1 MSTELALHR
10 RGSVTTATGGDY
22 RYLEDTVRIGYP
34 VRDAITY
41 LNRHLGNPVGYRLV
55 EALRGERPGCVRSAE
70 IQPAVGG
77 EPTYVRATR
86 VLPDGTPASYFT
98 PDDLV
103 SVLTEVVTPDGRPA
117 VSLQSR
123 DKIVLHIPVRGYL
136 RYLPGLFQGA
146 VPASRGD
153 VVRAD
158 EVSARRWGATE
169 SPHSAEVQSFNA
181 DGLRRFLFIFQHL
194 MTTVTDKIDTI
205 PSLIDPMTTDPRFLP
220 WIASWVS
227 FELDSSLP
235 IHKQRDLTRRAIRL
249 LRTRGTLAGV
259 EEMIQVLT
267 NAPVRVEELKKPNA
281 FVLGRSTLAG
291 GASVEERFVRS
302 EPAGSFLLNEGRA
315 ATTFFAL
322 TLQPVEQFRQD
333 FGERAPGVLRRI
345 AQIVTNEKPSH
356 ITFTILFSRD
366 GDQPPRGG

>member
-1 MSTELALHR
+1 MSTDLAPYR
-10 RGSVTTATGGDY
+10 RGQLPALVSDH

-55 EALRGERPGCVRSAE
+55 EALRGERPGCVRSIE

-77 EPTYVRATR
+77 EPTYVRGIR
-86 VLPDGTPASYFT
+86 VLPDGSPASYFT

-103 SVLTEVVTPDGRPA
+103 TVMTEVVTPDGRPPA
-117 VSLQSR
+117 SLQSR
-123 DKIVLHIPVRGYL
+123 DRIVLHIPVRGYL
-136 RYLPGLFQGA
+136 RYLPGLYQGA
-146 VPASRGD
+146 VPATRRD

-158 EVSARRWGATE
+158 EVSARRWGTKDSVHATE
-169 SPHSAEVQSFNA
+169 VQGFNA

-194 MTTVTDKIDTI
+194 MTTITDKIDTI
-205 PSLIDPMTTDPRFLP
+205 PSLIDPGGTDPRFLP

-235 IHKQRDLTRRAIRL
+235 IHQQRDLTRRAIRL
-249 LRTRGTLAGV
+249 YRTRGTVAGI
-259 EEMIQVLT
+259 EEMIRVLT
-267 NAPVRVEELKKPNA
+267 AAPVKVQEMQRPKA
-281 FVLGRSTLAG
+281 FVLGQSTLAG
-291 GASVEERFVRS
+291 GASIEERFVRN
-302 EPAGSFLLNEGRA
+302 EPGGSFLVVEDRA

-322 TLQPVEQFRQD
+322 TLQPLGQFRKD
-333 FGERAPGVLRRI
+333 FGERAPVVLRRI

-356 ITFTILFSRD
+356 ITFTILFERD
-366 GDQPPRGG
+366 R